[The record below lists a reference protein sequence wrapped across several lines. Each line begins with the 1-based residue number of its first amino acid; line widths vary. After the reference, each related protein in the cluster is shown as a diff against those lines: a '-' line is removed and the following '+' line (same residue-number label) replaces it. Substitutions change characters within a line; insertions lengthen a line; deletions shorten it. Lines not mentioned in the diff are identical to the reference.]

1 MIGLV
6 GFDRTVV
13 RELRAE
19 HAAWMYGLAAAGLLG
34 VVLVAIAGAYELGL
48 LFERR
53 AGYALGLAFTL
64 LFALN
69 MLRLLNAGLGATAG
83 LPFAVWRP
91 KLVAVVLSWFV
102 AALLAQPLVTLV
114 MRDMV
119 NAVIAVRRDAVVTL
133 HREQLL
139 GALAEEART
148 LDERIA
154 RLEGRIASMEASG
167 IGYVAPLKVERA
179 ELEARLVAL
188 EERRRRAEKVELP
201 AFAASVQRAGFVA
214 DRIRAA
220 WQSPWAASGLTILF
234 ATLITLGGVLRW
246 PARAA
251 VRAYEE
257 VRHRRER
264 ALIERAYAENKAR
277 CGRLFGRYAT
287 FEAIKEWYEDPPY
300 NTQPAT
306 QGPAPT
312 SIEWEQLMERL
323 RGQAS

>member
-1 MIGLV
+1 MIGLA
-6 GFDRTVV
+6 GFDRAVV

-19 HAAWMYGLAAAGLLG
+19 HVAWMYGLAAAGLLG
-34 VVLVAIAGAYELGL
+34 VVLIGISGAYELGL

-53 AGYALGLAFTL
+53 AGYALGLALTL

-91 KLVAVVLSWFV
+91 KIVAVVLSWIV

-114 MRDMV
+114 LREQVDV
-119 NAVIAVRRDAVVTL
+119 VIAVRRDTVVTL

-139 GALAEEART
+139 GAFDREART
-148 LDERIA
+148 LDERAA
-154 RLEGRIASMEASG
+154 RLDEKIASMEASG
-167 IGYVAPLKVERA
+167 IGYVAPLKVERT
-179 ELEARLVAL
+179 ELEARRVAL
-188 EERRRRAEKVELP
+188 EAQRGRAEAVELP
-201 AFAASVQRAGFVA
+201 AFAASVQRSGFVA

-220 WQSPWAASGLTILF
+220 WQMPAVAIALTVLF
-234 ATLITLGGVLRW
+234 ATLVTLGGLLRW

-264 ALIERAYAENKAR
+264 ALIEHAYAKNKER
-277 CGRLFGRYAT
+277 CGRLFSRYGT
-287 FEAIKEWYEDPPY
+287 FEGIKEWYEDPPY

-312 SIEWEQLMERL
+312 AIEWEQLMERL
-323 RGQAS
+323 RERA

>member
-1 MIGLV
+1 MIGLA

-19 HAAWMYGLAAAGLLG
+19 HAAWIYGLAAAGLLG
-34 VVLVAIAGAYELGL
+34 VVLVGIAGAYEFGL

-53 AGYALGLAFTL
+53 AGYVLGLILTL

-91 KLVAVVLSWFV
+91 KIVAIVLSWLV

-114 MRDMV
+114 LRDQV
-119 NAVIAVRRDAVVTL
+119 DVVIAVKRDAVVTL
-133 HREQLL
+133 HREQRMV
-139 GALAEEART
+139 ALDKEARM
-148 LDERIA
+148 LDERSA
-154 RLEGRIASMEASG
+154 RLDEKIASMEASG

-179 ELEARLVAL
+179 ELDARLFAL
-188 EERRRRAEKVELP
+188 GERRRRAEAVDLP

-220 WQSPWAASGLTILF
+220 WQRPAVAIALTVLF
-234 ATLITLGGVLRW
+234 ATLITLGGLLRW

-264 ALIERAYAENKAR
+264 ALIERAYAENKER
-277 CGRLFGRYAT
+277 CGRLFSRYGT
-287 FEAIKEWYEDPPY
+287 FEGIKEWYEDPPY

-312 SIEWEQLMERL
+312 AIEWEQLMERL
-323 RGQAS
+323 RERA